1 MADIEPA
8 QGTFDF
14 ESGNMDGFANWRR
27 QQEARLEAI
36 RWEWSLPISRP
47 VTVRLKDI
55 DDDFVGTLTLVEQ
68 PLTID
73 RRLPLRLRIGRVEF
87 FSPDIEQCVL
97 MD

>member
-14 ESGNMDGFANWRR
+14 ESGNMDGFVNWRR

-36 RWEWSLPISRP
+36 RWEWSLPIGRQ

-55 DDDFVGTLTLVEQ
+55 DDDFVGALTLVEQ
-68 PLTID
+68 PLSID
-73 RRLPLRLRIGRVEF
+73 RSLPLHLRIGRVEF